1 MGSTW
6 SIFKIISEGRAAT
19 SFLVAALLSFSFSI
33 AVILSTI
40 GLMDG
45 FENSLRKSLKGSSGD
60 FQITSSKGYFLIEKI
75 TDSLEGYKWSPIMQ
89 VESFAV
95 ANETNK
101 GVLVKGIE
109 TKSFNQV
116 TGLNLELEKGVA
128 IGVVLAKELGLKLG
142 DELLLTFA
150 SDKMRD
156 QAGAI
161 LKKYTVDSIV
171 RHGIYEKDL
180 RFVYISRSE
189 LLDTFK
195 YKDGAVNKLL
205 LSKNEGQDFE
215 FAFSKLEQV
224 VSHPYKLEPYWAEYK
239 TLLKAVE
246 VEKASISLILQIIVV
261 VAIFNVIAFIIY
273 IMEKKSQE
281 FFLLRAF
288 GASISTISR
297 FWKVLLFFVW
307 FASSVIAVGMTWIF
321 NLIIGKLPVFQLPGD
336 IYVLSKLEIQLGL
349 EDYLLVFSLA
359 FLWIFLIGTVT
370 MWRMKK
376 KTVLSGL
383 RQEFK

>member
-1 MGSTW
+1 M
-6 SIFKIISEGRAAT
+6 
-19 SFLVAALLSFSFSI
+19 
-33 AVILSTI
+33 
-40 GLMDG
+40 
-45 FENSLRKSLKGSSGD
+45 
-60 FQITSSKGYFLIEKI
+60 
-75 TDSLEGYKWSPIMQ
+75 
-89 VESFAV
+89 
-95 ANETNK
+95 
-101 GVLVKGIE
+101 
-109 TKSFNQV
+109 
-116 TGLNLELEKGVA
+116 
-128 IGVVLAKELGLKLG
+128 
-142 DELLLTFA
+142 
-150 SDKMRD
+150 
-156 QAGAI
+156 
-161 LKKYTVDSIV
+161 
-171 RHGIYEKDL
+171 
-180 RFVYISRSE
+180 
-189 LLDTFK
+189 
-195 YKDGAVNKLL
+195 
-205 LSKNEGQDFE
+205 
-215 FAFSKLEQV
+215 
-224 VSHPYKLEPYWAEYK
+224 
-239 TLLKAVE
+239 E